1 MSPVSVLAESAA
13 SAVAR
18 VGNPVAGRMSVLDW
32 AIPAA
37 LFLVLLV
44 FAIRTRRHS
53 RSISGFLAANRCA
66 GRYLVCVAFNMAQV
80 GIITLVWYFQ
90 QYYDSGFTSVWW
102 GLVENP
108 LMIVI
113 ALSGWVI
120 YRFRETRAL
129 TLAQFIERRYSR
141 RLRVFCGVVAFVAGV
156 LNYAIFPAVSARF
169 FIWMCG
175 FPESFDLWGLS
186 IGTMPFLMA
195 VLLSTALLFVF
206 LGGQIAV
213 MVTDFLQGIFCNIV
227 FLIVIAWTLWYVGW
241 DRMAETMLSVEPG
254 HSMVNPLD
262 IGKEQQ
268 FNATYWLISAFTLF
282 YTMRAWQGDQG
293 YNAAA
298 LTPHEA
304 KMAQLLSGWRWR
316 VLMLVAIVVPI
327 GVKAILTHPDFA
339 AVAAP
344 LHAVIDSGA
353 TAAVQAESRVPL
365 ALGAVLPAGLLGLV
379 VAAMYGAYLSTDD
392 TYLHSWGTIF
402 VQDVVLPLRATVT
415 DKPLST
421 RQHLWLLR
429 SAILAVALFAFW
441 FGIYFTTNQYIAMW
455 GAITASVFV
464 GGAGIVIIG
473 GLYSRRG
480 TTAAAWSA
488 MLVAMALSI
497 FAILVKE
504 QVGAFAWLKSVGLG
518 ALHSVIMEIH
528 DNQRISGQVLA
539 FVASAS
545 AIGAYVL
552 VSVLFPKPAFD
563 LDRMLHR
570 GRWRELLP
578 ASERDFRAEDEGGPD
593 QSSVPRWMRMLG
605 FSREYSKTDTWVTWV
620 TVAWPLA
627 WTLIFLGGTAW
638 AFLWPIDNA
647 SWASFWHVYVW
658 LIFGVGCVIVVWFT
672 IGGFRDL
679 ARMYAHLRRY
689 EADARDDGSVREKGK

>member
-1 MSPVSVLAESAA
+1 MLAQ
-13 SAVAR
+13 V
-18 VGNPVAGRMSVLDW
+18 VGRMTLLDW

-37 LFLVLLV
+37 MFVVLLV
-44 FAIRTRRHS
+44 FAIRARRYS
-53 RSISGFLAANRCA
+53 GSVSGFLAGNRCA
-66 GRYLVCVAFNMAQV
+66 GRYLVCVAYNMAQV

-113 ALSGWVI
+113 ALTGWVI

-129 TLAQFIERRYSR
+129 TLAQFIEHRYSR
-141 RLRVFCGVVAFVAGV
+141 RLRIFCGVVAFVAGV

-175 FPESFDLWGLS
+175 FPEEFPLLGSVVP
-186 IGTMPFLMA
+186 TMPALMA
-195 VLLSTALLFVF
+195 LLLSTALLFVF

-213 MVTDFLQGIFCNIV
+213 MVTDFLQGIVCNIV
-227 FLIVIAWTLWYVGW
+227 FLILIAWILWYVGW
-241 DRMAETMLSVEPG
+241 DRMADTMLAVAPG

-268 FNATYWLISAFTLF
+268 FNALYWLISAFTLF

-339 AVAAP
+339 SVAAP
-344 LHAVIDSGA
+344 LHGIIEAGA
-353 TAAVQAESRVPL
+353 TDGIRAESRVPL

-402 VQDVVLPLRATVT
+402 VQDVVLPVRAAFT
-415 DKPLST
+415 DRPMSQT
-421 RQHLWLLR
+421 AHLWILR
-429 SAILAVALFAFW
+429 IAILAVAIFAFW
-441 FGIYFTTNQYIAMW
+441 FGISFTTNQYIAMW

-464 GGAGIVIIG
+464 GGAGIVITG

-480 TTAAAWSA
+480 TTAAAWTA
-488 MLVAMALSI
+488 MLVGMILSLL
-497 FAILVKE
+497 AILVKE
-504 QVGAFAWLKSVGLG
+504 QVWVFDWLKAIGLDSLHG
-518 ALHSVIMEIH
+518 AVNSIH
-528 DNQRISGQVLA
+528 ENKRISGQVLA
-539 FVASAS
+539 FIAAVS
-545 AIGAYVL
+545 AI
-552 VSVLFPKPAFD
+552 VSYIGVSLLFPKPPFD

-578 ASERDFRAEDEGGPD
+578 PSERDFREESGEGP
-593 QSSVPRWMRMLG
+593 PRWMRLLG
-605 FSREYSKTDTWVTWV
+605 FNREYTRTDTWVTWI
-620 TVAWPLA
+620 TVSWPLV
-627 WTLIFLGGTAW
+627 WTGIFVVGTLW
-638 AFLWPIDNA
+638 AIWNPIEDA
-647 SWASFWHVYVW
+647 TWAAFWHAYVW
-658 LIFGVGCVIVVWFT
+658 IIFGVGCVIVVWFT

-679 ARMYAHLRRY
+679 RRMYAHLRRY
-689 EADARDDGSVREKGK
+689 EADARDDGSVRERD